1 MILHIELESHTNLEH
16 VREFLTGNAT
26 GMVLIP
32 GRKEAYEHI
41 KRVLRRFSYWRLGK
55 ADKGL
60 LRCYLLRTTGLSRAQ
75 LARLVARYLAD
86 GELRDR
92 RRGAARPFPAA
103 LRAVRHLAASRDRRA
118 TRDAFGAGH
127 AQDPGTGLDSVPGR
141 AVRAPGGPFE
151 RATCTTCGTRR
162 RIGGTGERRLRHDR

>member
-16 VREFLTGNAT
+16 VREFLASKAT

-32 GRKEAYEHI
+32 DRKEAYKHI

-86 GELRDR
+86 GELRD
-92 RRGAARPFPAA
+92 
-103 LRAVRHLAASRDRRA
+103 
-118 TRDAFGAGH
+118 
-127 AQDPGTGLDSVPGR
+127 
-141 AVRAPGGPFE
+141 
-151 RATCTTCGTRR
+151 
-162 RIGGTGERRLRHDR
+162 